1 MSSRKLLLVLLA
13 LVAAGAAAAGI
24 AVAGHM
30 KGNNNDFE
38 YAVGLWGD
46 LPYNDVQAQ
55 TGVPNLI
62 ADMNNSDISFSIH
75 DGDLKAGSGTAG
87 SATPTTC
94 SDALYQQSLNY
105 LNSLEAPAFFTPG
118 DNDWTDCDRPANGSF
133 NSLERLQHERQVM
146 FSTNRSFGEHT
157 MKAEVQSTPSCVGT
171 TNTTAGSTA
180 GPYFPTPCV
189 ENRRWTFHK
198 VTFATV
204 NVQGTCNNLCS
215 SGGGAPDA
223 GGDPTEY
230 NARNAADIAWLQQ
243 TFDEAKAKHS
253 AGLMI
258 VWQADPG
265 WDLTDATRAPL
276 RNPTTLAE
284 TDGQPDGYQAI
295 LSKLRD
301 LTIDFRKPVVLVHGD
316 SALLPD
322 RQAVPRF
329 PGPPARELHAG
340 RDVRRPPGE
349 RRQRRALAQGADR
362 PAEPRRVRVPAADRA
377 GEPGSGSVALS
388 TGVGRS
394 AVSGR
399 RSCRPRAT
407 AMRRATERPRPAGA
421 TTRSRPTT

>member
-1 MSSRKLLLVLLA
+1 MTSRKLLLVLLA
-13 LVAAGAAAAGI
+13 AAAAGAVAAGI
-24 AVAGHM
+24 AVAG
-30 KGNNNDFE
+30 KGNGNNKTFE
-38 YAVGLWGD
+38 FTVGLWGD

-87 SATPTTC
+87 STTPTTC
-94 SDALYQQSLNY
+94 SDALYQQSLSY
-105 LNSLEAPAFFTPG
+105 LNSLEQPAFFTPG

-146 FSTNRSFGEHT
+146 FSTDRSFGQKT
-157 MKAEVQSTPSCVGT
+157 MQTEVQSTPQCVGT

-198 VTFATV
+198 VTFATE

-230 NARNAADIAWLQQ
+230 NARNAADIAWLEQ
-243 TFDEAKAKHS
+243 TFDEAKANGS

-265 WDLTDATRAPL
+265 WDLSDGTRRRCATRT
-276 RNPTTLAE
+276 R
-284 TDGQPDGYQAI
+284 
-295 LSKLRD
+295 S
-301 LTIDFRKPVVLVHGD
+301 
-316 SALLPD
+316 
-322 RQAVPRF
+322 
-329 PGPPARELHAG
+329 
-340 RDVRRPPGE
+340 
-349 RRQRRALAQGADR
+349 
-362 PAEPRRVRVPAADRA
+362 PRRTASPTAN
-377 GEPGSGSVALS
+377 
-388 TGVGRS
+388 
-394 AVSGR
+394 R
-399 RSCRPRAT
+399 RSCR
-407 AMRRATERPRPAGA
+407 
-421 TTRSRPTT
+421 SFVS

>member
-1 MSSRKLLLVLLA
+1 LKRTISIGGAIIIGTISIALA
-13 LVAAGAAAAGI
+13 Q
-24 AVAGHM
+24 
-30 KGNNNDFE
+30 GNNGIGGINGNASAS
-38 YAVGLWGD
+38 YAIGLWGD
-46 LPYNDVQAQ
+46 LPYSAIQETV
-55 TGVPNLI
+55 GLPNLI
-62 ADMNNSDISFSIH
+62 DDMNSQKLAFTVH
-75 DGDLKAGSGTAG
+75 DGDLKTGNAA
-87 SATPTTC
+87 PIC
-94 SDALYQQSLNY
+94 DDALYLRALGWFNA
-105 LNSLEAPAFFTPG
+105 LDAPAIFTPG

-204 NVQGTCNNLCS
+204 NVQGTCNNICS

-295 LSKLRD
+295 LSELRD

-316 SALLPD
+316 SHYFRIDKPFLDSQGRRLENFTRVETFGDHQENGDNDVHWLKALIDPQSRD
-322 RQAVPRF
+322 VFAFQPQIVPANRVAVPS
-329 PGPPARELHAG
+329 P
-340 RDVRRPPGE
+340 
-349 RRQRRALAQGADR
+349 
-362 PAEPRRVRVPAADRA
+362 
-377 GEPGSGSVALS
+377 
-388 TGVGRS
+388 
-394 AVSGR
+394 
-399 RSCRPRAT
+399 
-407 AMRRATERPRPAGA
+407 
-421 TTRSRPTT
+421 

>member
-1 MSSRKLLLVLLA
+1 MSSRKLVLVLLA

-75 DGDLKAGSGTAG
+75 DGDLKAGSGMAG

-171 TNTTAGSTA
+171 TNTTAGSTVFWHVVGVSEPA
-180 GPYFPTPCV
+180 VAFPALRSPSCTENSMSWLFMSAIRFGTPVCACTS
-189 ENRRWTFHK
+189 EYGTSPQRPIAYSNFLSLPRSLPAIAK
-198 VTFATV
+198 PAATAPAA
-204 NVQGTCNNLCS
+204 TTHSKTSETLRFDMLS
-215 SGGGAPDA
+215 S
-223 GGDPTEY
+223 
-230 NARNAADIAWLQQ
+230 
-243 TFDEAKAKHS
+243 
-253 AGLMI
+253 
-258 VWQADPG
+258 
-265 WDLTDATRAPL
+265 
-276 RNPTTLAE
+276 
-284 TDGQPDGYQAI
+284 
-295 LSKLRD
+295 
-301 LTIDFRKPVVLVHGD
+301 
-316 SALLPD
+316 
-322 RQAVPRF
+322 
-329 PGPPARELHAG
+329 
-340 RDVRRPPGE
+340 
-349 RRQRRALAQGADR
+349 
-362 PAEPRRVRVPAADRA
+362 PRR
-377 GEPGSGSVALS
+377 
-388 TGVGRS
+388 
-394 AVSGR
+394 
-399 RSCRPRAT
+399 
-407 AMRRATERPRPAGA
+407 
-421 TTRSRPTT
+421 